1 MVIYV
6 FFIAVEKNHFSSLPN
21 QPQLLMKELKI
32 KELKRIAEKA
42 VGLESPNSSNTEK
55 GKLGKVGREREREQ
69 TKIRQ
74 QG

>member
-32 KELKRIAEKA
+32 KELKRIAGE
-42 VGLESPNSSNTEK
+42 GSGT
-55 GKLGKVGREREREQ
+55 
-69 TKIRQ
+69 
-74 QG
+74 